1 MINPDKVESRLSS
14 KIFKTITLYML
25 IVLCTFFGYIMI
37 FQNVKD
43 DAGDLGADGTVSPFT
58 ALIDNIIS
66 TETMNANLGFSVMG
80 PDLDLDVNG
89 NLKLNVSNSDFS
101 ANFDIVYNDNYYKFN
116 AFKNSN
122 LEESNTLFVA
132 INDNSYKVDL
142 GATDLDFIEIISKID
157 FSSLDLNINLEPF
170 IEALERY
177 TGFDFSD
184 PNLLN
189 NILAVLTEAEPTET
203 ETGYIFDV
211 AFNSIRMLIGC
222 DKEYNNLTLN
232 VDLPKFDEYTIDFAI
247 DSAVL
252 NEDNFNIGG
261 NPTGNEQDLTSI
273 LKIIENA
280 KLDENTYAISGD
292 LAVSYNEMNFAG
304 NILAMVVTSGE
315 KFVPYIRLNAEVEG
329 VNAYIYLLDQTIY
342 LNVDNLKFKFDLTQE
357 NIDEVMNFV
366 ESELGI
372 SLGLDEEAVATITYV
387 LPALENISASWIENG
402 FNIKVDDEIQIENVR
417 LYNIIVEVLTKK
429 DSEENILP
437 DSLKLET
444 NIDFGEGENKVTL
457 NITNI
462 EIGKKVDYLE
472 DITINEGIVESVKV
486 ENGTA
491 KLSEFID
498 LMPALDIAK
507 VVMNVNNLTGY
518 IDTKVLSDKTE
529 ISLNGEVKFD
539 IQTMSMSANLTAE
552 YDGLVVDFG
561 LYLENLTNLKEIYL
575 TLGGKTLKLDLEK
588 ANLEELLGSTGMN
601 EDVSEIIST
610 ILEKL
615 NINLDLENLDIKALV
630 LEILQGLTVEESE
643 DRLTLNV
650 KYQGYEV
657 KVEVLKGSYNI
668 YNLEISPIT
677 IDNISITKL
686 NLTNVEVNANN
697 FALDTPNFEEVED
710 VTSLLD
716 LVENA
721 KLDENTYAISGD
733 LAVSYNEMNFAGNI
747 LAMVVTSGEK
757 FVPYIRLNAE
767 VEGVNAYIYLLDQTI
782 YLNVDN
788 LKFKFDLTQENID
801 EVMNFVESEL
811 GISLGLDEEAVATI
825 TYVLPALENISASWI
840 ENGFNIKVDDEIQI
854 ENVRLYN
861 IIVEVLTKKD
871 SEENILPDSLKLET
885 NIDFGEGENKVT
897 LNITNIEIGKKVDY
911 LEDITINEGIVE
923 SVKVENGTAKLSEF
937 IDLMPALDI
946 AKVVMNVNNLT
957 GYIDTKVLSDKTEI
971 SLNGE
976 VKFDIQTMSMS
987 ANLTAEYD
995 GLVVDFGL
1003 YLENLTN
1010 LKEIYLTLGG
1020 KTLKLDLE
1028 KANLEEL
1035 LGSTGMNEDVS
1046 EIISTILEKL
1056 NINLDL
1062 ENLDIKALVLEILQ
1076 GLTVEESEDRL
1087 TLNVKY
1093 QGYEVKVEV
1102 LKGSYNIYNLEISP
1116 ITIDNIS
1123 ITKLNLT
1130 NVEVN
1135 ANNFAL
1141 DTPNF
1146 EEVEDVTSLLDL
1158 VENAKLDENTYA
1170 ISGDLKVRYSTTSFY
1185 GNILAMLTMKEGKL
1199 VPYVRVYTTSMNLST
1214 FIYLIDTTVYIDLQ
1228 GLRIKADLNETTIN
1242 EILDFVSSEFL
1253 TQEEQIPEETTE
1265 SFEIIFPALKNISA
1279 NWILNEDNLS
1289 GIQINVDDE
1298 LYYTANAYFDSIV
1311 LQAFGVKGADGT
1323 ILPTEIVLGA
1333 NINDPNT
1340 TIYDDYEDYLL
1351 ENETAVTSSK
1361 NFAVYLENVEIG
1373 KNANYQ
1379 DSIVFDEVS
1388 GTVTSLMGNAKN
1400 ENNFYTLE
1408 EFNDYSVLLESF
1420 KVVKDYIF
1428 SYQYQ
1433 INLNASLGET
1443 AISGDIN
1450 VDVTDAE
1457 ETEVRDDIFEL
1468 FGGKN
1473 LQVQGD
1479 LSLVMSGVQHLISI
1493 LYDSD
1498 ERDASGQFNENY
1510 GGLYI
1515 SYSHGDYITSGDIFR
1530 GRIKNANMSEMISF
1544 ILGFANIE
1552 LGDETMESWHLE
1564 KSQTDF
1570 SYIQY
1575 ILGITGEDVSDDIS
1589 EVDSLLGNIS
1599 AMLEMLHN
1607 INLSKTLNSE
1617 TGLYTTTFEVELDI
1631 EGNIGSVVIV
1641 LNEEIEDSIIVNKI
1655 RELRVSNIKV
1665 GEQFVNA
1672 TIKFEDFDSANFDYF
1687 TANPAE
1693 NHFDLSN
1700 LPEFMDIAVNTINTR
1715 GLNFKGSATVSI
1727 LNIIDINVD
1736 IDMSVE
1742 FGDNGEISLVAEV
1755 RPEAI
1760 WALGFGTYVVTNAE
1774 GHKYTTNYSYD
1785 ERVSVVTFKQ
1795 DELGEYKLSIVQYN
1809 YKAGG
1814 WFSSEKRN
1822 VFGLNDE
1829 DWIYS
1834 MDELANGENIM
1845 KIMAQVLGM
1854 TDVTYEQIQNLIAN
1868 MNPNPSLEKTILS
1881 FTKNIDANTNMTT
1894 GYTLGINGETLTGDA
1909 NFDDFTM
1916 TVGLSEQYNGELRNY
1931 QFIDNISTTLSIL
1944 NGFVKIPVNLAS
1956 VVDDDNRY
1964 QTSSSTD
1971 YAGRDVFT
1979 NEYYRQ
1985 EYIKTQVAA

>member
-1 MINPDKVESRLSS
+1 MINPDKAESRLSS
-14 KIFKTITLYML
+14 KIFKLLTLYM
-25 IVLCTFFGYIMI
+25 IIALCTFFGFIMLYEPKSPTTESSGV
-37 FQNVKD
+37 QSD
-43 DAGDLGADGTVSPFT
+43 PFT
-58 ALIDNIIS
+58 QLVNNFMATKTASLS
-66 TETMNANLGFSVMG
+66 LE
-80 PDLDLDVNG
+80 LDVESDDLIAVFSG
-89 NLKLNVSNSDFS
+89 DILVDIQKQDFS
-101 ANFDIVYNDNYYKFN
+101 ADINFVYNDKLFDISVL
-116 AFKNSN
+116 KNSN
-122 LEESNTLFVA
+122 ILGSENMVFVNVNESGFKINLDEVNPNLF
-132 INDNSYKVDL
+132 D
-142 GATDLDFIEIISKID
+142 IISKMNFD
-157 FSSLDLNINLEPF
+157 DLGLNINIDRF

-184 PNLLN
+184 ENLLDN
-189 NILAVLTEAEPTET
+189 LLKKVTETVPTET
-203 ETGYIFDV
+203 ENGFTFDI
-211 AFNSIRMLIGC
+211 AFNSIRVLLNC
-222 DKEYNNLTLN
+222 DKNFNNLTAQ
-232 VDLPKFDEYTIDFAI
+232 VDLPPFEDYYLDLKIN
-247 DSAVL
+247 SVVL
-252 NEDNFNIGG
+252 NDEKFEITSL
-261 NPTGNEQDLTSI
+261 PTGKEEDITSI
-273 LKIIENA
+273 LNIIDNAQLEDNKYALSSDFEAKVDDLEVLGDVFASVVKKGEEFVPYVRMKTSYDGANVYLYLLDKTVYLNVENLMFKFDINEVNIEEIKTLLKKFDVVLDETQLSTIAVILPTLSEISANWLENGLSFGVNGDIEVEKVKLSNIAIDILFKEIEENILPDEITLSGDLLAEEMNKTLTLTLKNIELGKRVNNVDDIKFGGENFEQVESIKVNSGNVELGEFVDLGNFLRVAQTIADAKNLTLSIDTEILTESLKMMLLGEVKFDIASKSVIFEGTANIDGLVVSDFALFMENVESGEIYLTLGGKTIKLDINKDNIQKVLAEFGLSFEMSVGLEDILQKIGVTYYSDNLVKTIIENLKDIHLTQVGDKFELTFKNYRITFGFDTEKNNFFNIAVTPFSFENIEVEKLNITNLVINDENFEIIKPNEFEDVTSLLDLVENA

-292 LAVSYNEMNFAG
+292 LAVSYNEMSFAG
-304 NILAMVVTSGE
+304 NMLAMVVTSGE

-429 DSEENILP
+429 DAEENILP

-444 NIDFGEGENKVTL
+444 NIDFGEGENKVAL

-462 EIGKKVDYLE
+462 EIGKNADYLE
-472 DITINEGIVESVKV
+472 DITINEGIVESVRV

-575 TLGGKTLKLDLEK
+575 TLGEKTLKLDLEK

-657 KVEVLKGSYNI
+657 KVEVLKGSY
-668 YNLEISPIT
+668 
-677 IDNISITKL
+677 
-686 NLTNVEVNANN
+686 
-697 FALDTPNFEEVED
+697 
-710 VTSLLD
+710 
-716 LVENA
+716 
-721 KLDENTYAISGD
+721 
-733 LAVSYNEMNFAGNI
+733 
-747 LAMVVTSGEK
+747 
-757 FVPYIRLNAE
+757 
-767 VEGVNAYIYLLDQTI
+767 
-782 YLNVDN
+782 
-788 LKFKFDLTQENID
+788 
-801 EVMNFVESEL
+801 
-811 GISLGLDEEAVATI
+811 
-825 TYVLPALENISASWI
+825 
-840 ENGFNIKVDDEIQI
+840 
-854 ENVRLYN
+854 
-861 IIVEVLTKKD
+861 
-871 SEENILPDSLKLET
+871 
-885 NIDFGEGENKVT
+885 
-897 LNITNIEIGKKVDY
+897 
-911 LEDITINEGIVE
+911 
-923 SVKVENGTAKLSEF
+923 SV
-937 IDLMPALDI
+937 
-946 AKVVMNVNNLT
+946 
-957 GYIDTKVLSDKTEI
+957 
-971 SLNGE
+971 
-976 VKFDIQTMSMS
+976 
-987 ANLTAEYD
+987 
-995 GLVVDFGL
+995 
-1003 YLENLTN
+1003 
-1010 LKEIYLTLGG
+1010 
-1020 KTLKLDLE
+1020 
-1028 KANLEEL
+1028 
-1035 LGSTGMNEDVS
+1035 
-1046 EIISTILEKL
+1046 
-1056 NINLDL
+1056 
-1062 ENLDIKALVLEILQ
+1062 
-1076 GLTVEESEDRL
+1076 
-1087 TLNVKY
+1087 
-1093 QGYEVKVEV
+1093 
-1102 LKGSYNIYNLEISP
+1102 YNLEISP

-1242 EILDFVSSEFL
+1242 EILDFVNSEFL

-1265 SFEIIFPALKNISA
+1265 SFEIILPALKNISA

-1289 GIQINVDDE
+1289 GIQVNVDDE

-1388 GTVTSLMGNAKN
+1388 GIVTSLMGNAKN

-1457 ETEVRDDIFEL
+1457 ETEARDDIFEL

-1479 LSLVMSGVQHLISI
+1479 LSLVMSGVRHLISI

-1515 SYSHGDYITSGDIFR
+1515 TYSHGEYISSGDAFR
-1530 GRIKNANMSEMISF
+1530 GRIDNLNMSDMISF
-1544 ILGFANIE
+1544 ILGFLNIE
-1552 LGDETMESWHLE
+1552 LGEETMESWNLE
-1564 KSQTDF
+1564 KSTTDF
-1570 SYIQY
+1570 SFVHS
-1575 ILGITGEDVSDDIS
+1575 ILGIGQNDVSGDIS
-1589 EVDSLLGNIS
+1589 QVDEILTDT
-1599 AMLEMLHN
+1599 AKMLEMLEN
-1607 INLSKTLNSE
+1607 IELRKTEENGLDKTELEISLKINE
-1617 TGLYTTTFEVELDI
+1617 T
-1631 EGNIGSVVIV
+1631 IGSVVIT
-1641 LNEEIEDSIIVNKI
+1641 LNEERVNDEIVNK
-1655 RELRVSNIKV
+1655 LRKIQVSNINL
-1665 GEQFVNA
+1665 GEDILNA
-1672 TIKFEDFDSANFDYF
+1672 TITIEDFDSANFDYF
-1687 TANPAE
+1687 ASNPAE
-1693 NHFDLSN
+1693 KHFDLSN
-1700 LPEFMDIAVNTINTR
+1700 FPEFMDTAINT
-1715 GLNFKGSATVSI
+1715 LNTKNFTYKGKIGVNIPLGNVDLSIDLHASIENLDNPYIYAQVSI
-1727 LNIIDINVD
+1727 GSGGIAS
-1736 IDMSVE
+1736 MMFE
-1742 FGDNGEISLVAEV
+1742 GDFDT
-1755 RPEAI
+1755 R
-1760 WALGFGTYVVTNAE
+1760 
-1774 GHKYTTNYSYD
+1774 
-1785 ERVSVVTFKQ
+1785 
-1795 DELGEYKLSIVQYN
+1795 
-1809 YKAGG
+1809 
-1814 WFSSEKRN
+1814 
-1822 VFGLNDE
+1822 
-1829 DWIYS
+1829 
-1834 MDELANGENIM
+1834 M
-1845 KIMAQVLGM
+1845 
-1854 TDVTYEQIQNLIAN
+1854 VTYEFKDGILTFHRYSIKSRTHTTWTDWIGKKWTEVKEDVTASYQSNEIMGNIVSII
-1868 MNPNPSLEKTILS
+1868 MNSMGIKEEIPLLGNTIDIITSIMEMLDINPSLERSILGFS
-1881 FTKNIDANTNMTT
+1881 AN
-1894 GYTLGINGETLTGDA
+1894 ETLDKMTLSLDMEDITGIDGA
-1909 NFDDFTM
+1909 GTSNIT
-1916 TVGLSEQYNGELRNY
+1916 LAIKNY
-1931 QFIDNISTTLSIL
+1931 QQSDGTSRKFGFIESFEDFEISLPIITELTKMTLTFDLYSKESDWGENTLEYNTASYILKSSYEDNSG
-1944 NGFVKIPVNLAS
+1944 N
-1956 VVDDDNRY
+1956 VVGGKKLY
-1964 QTSSSTD
+1964 
-1971 YAGRDVFT
+1971 T

-1985 EYIKTQVAA
+1985 KYMETQVA